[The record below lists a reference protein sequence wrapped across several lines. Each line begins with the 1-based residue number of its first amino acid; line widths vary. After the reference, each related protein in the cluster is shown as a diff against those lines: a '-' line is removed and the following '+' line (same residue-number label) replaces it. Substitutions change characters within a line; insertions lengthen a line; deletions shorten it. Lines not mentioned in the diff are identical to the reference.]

1 MIMFGLFKKIQVDI
15 DSKIY
20 LATKN
25 STLLRVCLNNG
36 INIEYKCQSGVCR
49 KCIVV
54 EHTSQGDIFTLACQK
69 LILPTEKNQFS
80 TIK

>member
-1 MIMFGLFKKIQVDI
+1 MIMFGLFKKIKVDI
-15 DSKIY
+15 GGEIY

-25 STLLRVCLNNG
+25 STLLRVCLNNC

-49 KCIVV
+49 KCIVA
-54 EHTSQGDIFTLACQK
+54 ETTSLGDIFTLACQK
-69 LILPTEKNQFS
+69 LILPTEKIEFS